1 MRPKKKRVTPRVQG
15 DLYGRIIRPW
25 CFGDGFF
32 RLTQNRRKRDAY
44 YRECP
49 HYDAC
54 RGTALA
60 RNSPLSISPTNG
72 GARSV

>member
-1 MRPKKKRVTPRVQG
+1 MKRREAPRVQG
-15 DLYGRIIRPW
+15 DLYGRVIRPW

-32 RLTQNRRKRDAY
+32 RLTQNRRKRDAC

-54 RGTALA
+54 RNTALA
-60 RNSPLSISPTNG
+60 RNSPLSISP
-72 GARSV
+72 AKEALRRA